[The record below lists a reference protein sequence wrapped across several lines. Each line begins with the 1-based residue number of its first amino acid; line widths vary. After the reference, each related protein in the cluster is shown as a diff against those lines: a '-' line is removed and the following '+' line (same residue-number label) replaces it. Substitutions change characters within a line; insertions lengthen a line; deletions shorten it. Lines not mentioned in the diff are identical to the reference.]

1 MQEWESKVVVVAA
14 AAARGSMLMT
24 DTIILMPLVLFFAP
38 SLQPRAFSGD
48 GGESHV
54 GCRLKFLS
62 TGFGKM
68 ARFSVAYSLKLL

>member
-48 GGESHV
+48 GG
-54 GCRLKFLS
+54 
-62 TGFGKM
+62 
-68 ARFSVAYSLKLL
+68 